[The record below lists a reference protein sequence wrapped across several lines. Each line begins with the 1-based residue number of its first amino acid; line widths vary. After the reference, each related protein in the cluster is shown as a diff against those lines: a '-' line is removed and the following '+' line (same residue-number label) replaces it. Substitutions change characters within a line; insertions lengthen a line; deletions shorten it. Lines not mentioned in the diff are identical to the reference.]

1 MDWLIQGMLS
11 FIGTAGF
18 GIIFNAPKKTLF
30 HCGLV
35 GMIGWLIYYAFL
47 QKGVDAV
54 FATFAGAFLISI
66 VAHILARQFKT
77 PMIVFSVAGIIPL
90 VPGGLAYNAMRTI
103 VENDY
108 AKSIQYSARV
118 FIIAG
123 AIVMGLV
130 FAEVFMQLIF
140 NGIRK
145 RKAKLSKLSS

>member
-1 MDWLIQGMLS
+1 MDYIVQGILS

-18 GIIFNAPKKTLF
+18 GIIFNAPRRTLF

-35 GMIGWLIYYAFL
+35 GMTGWLIYFAFL
-47 QKGVDAV
+47 QQGVDAV
-54 FATFAGAFLISI
+54 YATFAGAFLISI
-66 VAHILARQFKT
+66 VAHILARRFKT

-90 VPGGLAYNAMRTI
+90 VPGGLSYNAMRTI

-108 AKSIQYSARV
+108 AESIQYGARV
-118 FIIAG
+118 FIVAG

-140 NGIRK
+140 NELRK
-145 RKAKLSKLSS
+145 RKAKKLAKAS